1 MNTLKVCLLV
11 AACVYT
17 HTAAQ
22 AQTNPMPPRSAT
34 AIAPTRVTNEAT
46 SDTGTLIRKD
56 MRWNSKIP
64 LNKTYGELTPEQKE
78 ELRAMYESMP
88 ADEEPPFPA
97 QGMKPIFNAIKQA
110 QAKLLAK
117 GVLNLETQKRRGPG
131 LDQEP
136 GDDGIRGVGAHDD
149 HLQTRDVPWQTLRV
163 PVPADAEA
171 GRTLE
176 VSLAGDCGTRRPWRG
191 FRTPLRCRTSCDALS
206 SGR

>member
-97 QGMKPIFNAIKQA
+97 EGMKPIFNAIKQA

-117 GVLNLETQKRRGPG
+117 GVLNLAVTVGPDGKPKNVVDLGSTKNPEMTEFAASVLMMTTYKPALCRGKPCESQFPLSLKLG
-131 LDQEP
+131 
-136 GDDGIRGVGAHDD
+136 
-149 HLQTRDVPWQTLRV
+149 
-163 PVPADAEA
+163 
-171 GRTLE
+171 GR
-176 VSLAGDCGTRRPWRG
+176 
-191 FRTPLRCRTSCDALS
+191 
-206 SGR
+206 